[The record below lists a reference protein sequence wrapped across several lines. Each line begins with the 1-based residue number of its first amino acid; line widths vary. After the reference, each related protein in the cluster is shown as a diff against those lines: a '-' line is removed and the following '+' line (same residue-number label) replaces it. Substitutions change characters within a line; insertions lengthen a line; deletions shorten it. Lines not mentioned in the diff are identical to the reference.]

1 MVWHVDDDKRINKI
15 EQKYD
20 KMAQIS
26 PFRSAPGRT
35 AMTTRDE
42 DTSETDG
49 GNNNRRDVIFK
60 GMMKDFKDVTNAVHQ
75 TASSTMSFIEHA
87 GLTISPT
94 SMSSSSIDVG
104 PSPGSGLQ
112 TEADSTEMESNQS
125 EDDIDDGEDECD
137 TLTGVEARPT
147 HEEPGYIERP
157 NFRLD
162 YDVQQPLSVVETGK
176 DVVQE
181 MSNEIRIP
189 ASKASTGYALAT
201 NSSSSTVGSEGPPS
215 IMEPKEDFTQHL
227 S

>member
-26 PFRSAPGRT
+26 PFHSPLGRK
-35 AMTTRDE
+35 ASTTRDE
-42 DTSETDG
+42 DTSVTDG
-49 GNNNRRDVIFK
+49 GGSTRRDVFK
-60 GMMKDFKDVTNAVHQ
+60 GMMRDFKDVGKAVHD

-112 TEADSTEMESNQS
+112 TEVDSTEMESNQS
-125 EDDIDDGEDECD
+125 EDDIDDDECD
-137 TLTGVEARPT
+137 TLTGVEAKEPIEDPT
-147 HEEPGYIERP
+147 YIDKP

-162 YDVQQPLSVVETGK
+162 YDIQQPLSVVETGK
-176 DVVQE
+176 DVVEE
-181 MSNEIRIP
+181 MSNEISIP
-189 ASKASTGYALAT
+189 TPKPSSGYALAT

-227 S
+227 N

>member
-20 KMAQIS
+20 RMAQIS
-26 PFRSAPGRT
+26 PFHSPLGRKT
-35 AMTTRDE
+35 SNPNGE
-42 DTSETDG
+42 DTSVTDG
-49 GNNNRRDVIFK
+49 GSNGRRDVFK
-60 GMMKDFKDVTNAVHQ
+60 GMIKDFKDVGKAVHE
-75 TASSTMSFIEHA
+75 TATSTMSFIEHA

-112 TEADSTEMESNQS
+112 TEVDSTEMESNQS

-137 TLTGVEARPT
+137 TLTGVEAQET
-147 HEEPGYIERP
+147 IEHQTNIEKP
-157 NFRLD
+157 DFRLD

-176 DVVQE
+176 DVVEE
-181 MSNEIRIP
+181 MSNEISIP
-189 ASKASTGYALAT
+189 TPNPTTGFALAT

-215 IMEPKEDFTQHL
+215 VMEPKEDFTQHL
-227 S
+227 N